1 MIQISDECDM
11 YLVRSKEHKQQVQ
24 DLEDFERKPLIV
36 DELASTITL
45 QIDKLTLIERIR
57 QYYCQEINRDVII
70 VACERFGSD
79 NGEIHFRLEQI
90 KVLNLK
96 QGVVFSLYFMLK
108 METSINFSPFLLK
121 LLLSSQPEVV
131 IVLIW
136 QKMLQGIWFLYQIFK
151 LLQLRS

>member
-1 MIQISDECDM
+1 LDFHSTMIQISDECDM

-90 KVLNLK
+90 KSVEFKTRRCFQLIFHVEDGNIDKFFPILI
-96 QGVVFSLYFMLK
+96 
-108 METSINFSPFLLK
+108 ETAAFLATG
-121 LLLSSQPEVV
+121 SRDCIDMAEDAAGNM
-131 IVLIW
+131 VLIPN
-136 QKMLQGIWFLYQIFK
+136 F
-151 LLQLRS
+151 